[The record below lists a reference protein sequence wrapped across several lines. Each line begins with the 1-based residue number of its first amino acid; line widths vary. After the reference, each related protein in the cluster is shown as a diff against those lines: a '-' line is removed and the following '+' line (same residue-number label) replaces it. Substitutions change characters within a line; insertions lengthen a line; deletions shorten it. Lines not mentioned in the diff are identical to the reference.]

1 MTAAAGEV
9 RGSRHYWAEIEQGY
23 GESPVHAVLG
33 LSLEIADSGEATIF
47 YKGARD
53 AQNRRGNLS
62 GGAIAQ
68 MVDSAIVQSCR
79 AMLTHHDKLVT
90 LELKINY
97 VRAGA
102 PGVHLMAR
110 GSIDHLGRTTA
121 VGHARVEDINGTLIA
136 LGIATINIQRASSAT
151 A

>member
-1 MTAAAGEV
+1 MTVAHGGV
-9 RGSRHYWAEIEQGY
+9 PGSRHYWAEIERGY
-23 GESPVHAVLG
+23 DESPVHAALG
-33 LSLEIADSGEATIF
+33 LSLEIRDTGQATIV
-47 YKGARD
+47 YRGRRD

-97 VRAGA
+97 IRAAA
-102 PGVHLMAR
+102 PGTHVTAC
-110 GSIDHLGRTTA
+110 GSIDHLGRATA
-121 VGHARVEDINGTLIA
+121 VGHARIEDVNGRLIA
-136 LGIATINIQRASSAT
+136 LGSATVSIQRPPSPAA
-151 A
+151 

>member
-9 RGSRHYWAEIEQGY
+9 HGSRQYWAEIERGY
-23 GESPVHAVLG
+23 GESPVHAALG
-33 LSLEIADSGEATIF
+33 LSLEIADSGEAVII
-47 YKGARD
+47 YKGVRE

-79 AMLTHHDKLVT
+79 AMLTHQDKLVT

-97 VRAGA
+97 VRAGTL
-102 PGVHLMAR
+102 GVHVVAR
-110 GSIDHLGRTTA
+110 GRLDHLGRTTA
-121 VGHARVEDINGTLIA
+121 VGHARVEDMNGKLVA
-136 LGIATINIQRASSAT
+136 LGSATVSIQRAPSTT

>member
-1 MTAAAGEV
+1 MTAAEGNV
-9 RGSRHYWAEIEQGY
+9 RGSRPYWAEIERGY
-23 GESPVHAVLG
+23 DESPVHAALG
-33 LSLEIADSGEATIF
+33 LSLEIADTGEARIL
-47 YKGARD
+47 YRGLRA

-79 AMLTHHDKLVT
+79 AKLTHQDKLVT

-97 VRAGA
+97 IRAGA
-102 PGVHLMAR
+102 PGVNILAC

-121 VGHARVEDINGTLIA
+121 VGHARVEDVNGRLIA
-136 LGIATINIQRASSAT
+136 LGSATVSIQRPAPA